1 MRNLIIWNAVVAAVL
16 GGVFGALLHLLL
28 GRGGAGRTA
37 LKTIGIILLTGATT
51 PYVAPALR
59 SVAAPILP
67 KSRVERAVEGFE
79 ARLAVLPEWQERTRG
94 RSRKEVLE
102 IANQLGLR
110 GVARLDDES
119 LAAAAGLLA
128 SFLADLDVPTC
139 GGLVKGTLAKERVSA
154 AFLRQLEKSDRQ
166 TIETWMDVLYAAA
179 SAELKGRQV
188 VTPSSREVGGA
199 LRLLLS
205 QMPEK
210 DADLLRRTLMGIK
223 RSDDE
228 HACWAVRTMYHYLPQ
243 LPDEAR
249 RDLTRALFT
258 S

>member
-1 MRNLIIWNAVVAAVL
+1 MRNLVIWNVIVAAVL
-16 GGVFGALLHLLL
+16 GGVYGALVQVLV

-79 ARLAVLPEWQERTRG
+79 TRLAALPEWQERTRG
-94 RSRKEVLE
+94 RSRREVLD
-102 IANQLGLR
+102 IAHELGFR

-119 LAAAAGLLA
+119 LAAAAGLLE

-139 GGLVKGTLAKERVSA
+139 GGMVKGTLAKERVSA
-154 AFLRQLEKSDRQ
+154 AFLRQLEKSDQQ

-199 LRLLLS
+199 LQLLLS
-205 QMPEK
+205 RMPQK
-210 DADLLRRTLMGIK
+210 DADLLRRTLVGMK
-223 RSDDE
+223 RADDE
-228 HACWAVRTMYHYLPQ
+228 HACWAARTMYHYLPQ
-243 LPDEAR
+243 LPDESR